1 MSELIGFGLI
11 LLASILLLVMTI
23 LKRKSPPTFR
33 GIAALAR
40 LKRSAGLAVEDGS
53 RMHISLGRGSLLT
66 QGGAASFAGLALL
79 RHLAEQTSLSDRPP
93 IATSGDA
100 TLAVLSQDTMR
111 SAYRAATAE
120 ELYKASNGR
129 LSGLTPFS
137 YAAGAMPI
145 LRDEQVSTNVLIGD
159 FGPEIAL
166 LTDAAERENALL
178 VAGASDPAAQAVIF
192 ASTTE
197 PLVGEELFAAPAYI
211 GKDTSQRASMQ
222 VQDILR
228 WVVIAALLAGA
239 GLKLVGVL

>member
-1 MSELIGFGLI
+1 MSQLIGFGLI
-11 LLASILLLVMTI
+11 FLAAILLLVLTL
-23 LKRKSPPTFR
+23 LKRKSPPALR

-53 RMHISLGRGSLLT
+53 RMHISLGRGNLLT

-79 RHLAEQTSLSDRPP
+79 RQLAEQTSLSDQPP

-100 TLAVLSQDTMR
+100 ALTVLSQDTMK
-111 SAYRAATAE
+111 SAYRAASAE
-120 ELYKASNGR
+120 ELYQPSNGR
-129 LSGLTPFS
+129 MSGLTPFS

-145 LRDEQVSTNVLIGD
+145 LRDEQVSTNVMVGD
-159 FGPEIAL
+159 FGPEVAL
-166 LTDAAERENALL
+166 LTDAAERGNALL
-178 VAGASDPAAQAVIF
+178 VAGASDPVAQAIIF

-211 GKDTSQRASMQ
+211 GKDASHRASVQ

-228 WVVIAALLAGA
+228 WTIILALLAGVGFKLA
-239 GLKLVGVL
+239 GLL